1 MTERQTGGG
10 GRKGK
15 ILEGKSKP
23 TQQPFFFF
31 PGFHAIG
38 KSSSELI
45 PLININNN
53 PLDRVP
59 GSNPC
64 NNDRTQHRNI
74 VRQTSVDHVI
84 WREEELSDPIRGTL
98 FSDTMRQL
106 ARARFPFF

>member
-1 MTERQTGGG
+1 MTERQTGGEE
-10 GRKGK
+10 RKIIRGK
-15 ILEGKSKP
+15 IEADTATL
-23 TQQPFFFF
+23 FLF
-31 PGFHAIG
+31 PGFHAIS

-74 VRQTSVDHVI
+74 VRQTSADHVI